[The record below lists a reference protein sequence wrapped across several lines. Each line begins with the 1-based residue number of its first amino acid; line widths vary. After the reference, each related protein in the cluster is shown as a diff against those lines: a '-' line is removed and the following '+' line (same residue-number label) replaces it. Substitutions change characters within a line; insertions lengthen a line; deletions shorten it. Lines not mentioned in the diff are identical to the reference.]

1 MGQPWVGDRRASLEE
16 MDLDR
21 WCGVKAREE
30 VMLGQ
35 WAGWARL
42 GGLGWAGLSSSAEE
56 KC

>member
-30 VMLGQ
+30 VVLGQ
-35 WAGWARL
+35 WAEWARL
-42 GGLGWAGLSSSAEE
+42 GFQAVQRKNVVE
-56 KC
+56 C